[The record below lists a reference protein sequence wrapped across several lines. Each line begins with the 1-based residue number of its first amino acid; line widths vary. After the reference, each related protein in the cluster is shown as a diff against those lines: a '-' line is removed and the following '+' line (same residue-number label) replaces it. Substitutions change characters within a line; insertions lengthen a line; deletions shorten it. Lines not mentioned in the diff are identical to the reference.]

1 MKIYSEK
8 YKFYKMNFLFGK
20 KKSVAPAP
28 SKAIDKLRE
37 SLEMLEKRETF
48 LETQITLLKG
58 QAVKYLHEKNKTKAL
73 SQLKKCKLWEKEI
86 DSISGQKFNL
96 ETQISAL
103 TQAIVNSETM
113 QAMRMGRETLANLD
127 AKLDPDKVANVM
139 DDLTENLAKVGEVT
153 DAMARPIGPLL
164 DDDELLKELDDLSL
178 EKEVL
183 VTPEPHTTPL
193 DLPNV
198 PDDQDEEELRKL
210 ENIMNA

>member
-58 QAVKYLHEKNKTKAL
+58 QAVKYINEKNKTKAL

-183 VTPEPHTTPL
+183 VTPEHQPTPL
-193 DLPNV
+193 VLPNV
-198 PDDQDEEELRKL
+198 PNDQDEEELRKL